1 MRILREDEKTD
12 SSLDVKLS
20 IEFGCRLVSKSNDG
34 AWILTP
40 TSGVEAGDVTSHQ
53 VIAILLT
60 SGGNNSSLLVLFK
73 PGDRC

>member
-1 MRILREDEKTD
+1 
-12 SSLDVKLS
+12 
-20 IEFGCRLVSKSNDG
+20 LVSKSNDG

-60 SGGNNSSLLVLFK
+60 SGHLSNDQTNHPKRIFGAALPLPVPASRRPSQALL
-73 PGDRC
+73 